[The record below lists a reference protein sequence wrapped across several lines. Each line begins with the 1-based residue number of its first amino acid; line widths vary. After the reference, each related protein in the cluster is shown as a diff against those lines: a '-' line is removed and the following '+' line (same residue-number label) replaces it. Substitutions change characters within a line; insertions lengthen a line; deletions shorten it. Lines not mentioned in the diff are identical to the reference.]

1 MKSLIAIVL
10 ISMGLTGCATSMF
23 NKAGVGFI
31 YTDAKDSHMATSA
44 QGARVGK
51 ACQQNILGAVVT
63 GDSSVEAA
71 KKEGG
76 VRTVASVD
84 NEFSS
89 ILGVYSKFCT
99 IVTGN

>member
-1 MKSLIAIVL
+1 MKNLFAIAL
-10 ISMGLTGCATSMF
+10 ISVGMTGCATSMF
-23 NKAGVGFI
+23 NKGGIGFI

-63 GDSSVEAA
+63 GDSSIEAA

-76 VRTVASVD
+76 IRTVAAVD

-89 ILGVYSKFCT
+89 IMGVYSKYCT